1 MLAKNMKTKIGLVML
16 AAIGLV
22 FAGQASGAVPPAGV
36 TVAYAFVPK
45 DRLADAVKGKREALE
60 IEELWRKE
68 MVAKSGPP
76 PYPINL
82 GNQKYS
88 IVVFVEIPARFA
100 LWGRIGIPVQTPRN
114 PVILNV
120 NLAPGYSG
128 TYVIDGGGLILTQGI
143 LTEPKPY
150 EWLEIHTE

>member
-1 MLAKNMKTKIGLVML
+1 MKTMIKLVLL
-16 AAIGLV
+16 AAMGVV
-22 FAGQASGAVPPAGV
+22 FAGPALGVTPPAGV

-45 DRLADAVKGKREALE
+45 DRLSEAVKGKQEALK
-60 IEELWRKE
+60 IEALWRQE
-68 MVAKSGPP
+68 MMAKSDPP
-76 PYPINL
+76 PYPLNL

-100 LWGRIGIPVQTPRN
+100 LWGRIGIPVQN
-114 PVILNV
+114 PSHPVVLNV

-128 TYVIDGGGLILTQGI
+128 TYVIDGGGLILTEGI
-143 LTEPKPY
+143 PPDPKPY